1 VTGAKLA
8 IAIVAWLGLLGGG
21 LGVALHY
28 ESTPGAAPEKEAPRQ
43 WPAGALERAAG
54 KATLVM
60 FAHPKCP
67 CTRASIAEL
76 AELMNKL
83 GDSADA
89 YVLFLRPSEMPE
101 GWERSSSWASAER
114 IPHVRV
120 ATDVDGALAKTFGA
134 KVSGYT
140 VLYDARGAEVF
151 SGGITSG
158 RGHVGDNEG
167 VTLILA
173 LVRGERTGHAETP
186 TFGCDLEDPT
196 ADEAEARP

>member
-1 VTGAKLA
+1 MTGAKVAL
-8 IAIVAWLGLLGGG
+8 AIVAWLGLLGGG

-28 ESTPGAAPEKEAPRQ
+28 ESTPGASPDKEAPRQ
-43 WPAGALERAAG
+43 WPAGVLERTPG

-76 AELMNKL
+76 AELMERL
-83 GDSADA
+83 GDTADA
-89 YVLFLRPSEMPE
+89 YVLFIRPIDTPE
-101 GWERSSSWASAER
+101 GWEKSSSWASAER

-120 ATDVDGALAKTFGA
+120 KTDADGVLAKAFGA

-140 VLYDARGAEVF
+140 VLYDVSGNEVF

-158 RGHVGDNEG
+158 RGHIGDNEG
-167 VTLILA
+167 VTLIRS
-173 LVRGERTGHAETP
+173 LVRGERTEHATTP
-186 TFGCDLEDPT
+186 TFGCELEDPT
-196 ADEAEARP
+196 TGEAEARP